1 MITRF
6 AVDTSAVVDLMRV
19 DRPIPPPLLQEN
31 IKVFLPLPVL
41 GELYVGALSS
51 KRRDFN
57 MNLLHRVATRWAL
70 LDPHESTARIY
81 AQLRVESRNLAELSA
96 SKRNDYWIAALCIER
111 DLPLLTNDRGFDA
124 IAGLSV
130 LHWDSK

>member
-1 MITRF
+1 MISRF

-19 DRPIPPPLLQEN
+19 DRPIPPPLLQDGV
-31 IKVFLPLPVL
+31 KVFLPLPAL

-57 MNLLHRVATRWAL
+57 MNLLRRVASRWAL

-96 SKRNDYWIAALCIER
+96 SKRNDYWIAALCIEY
-111 DLPLLTNDRGFDA
+111 DLPLLTSDHGFDG

-130 LHWDSK
+130 IHW